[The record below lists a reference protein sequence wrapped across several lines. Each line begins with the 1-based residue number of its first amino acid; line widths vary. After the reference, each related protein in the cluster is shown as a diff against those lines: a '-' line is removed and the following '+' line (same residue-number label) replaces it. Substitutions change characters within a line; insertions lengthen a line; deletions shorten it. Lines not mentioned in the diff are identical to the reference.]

1 MFSSIL
7 ERYNGLINAMEN
19 GTSLHDVVEKARQ
32 IKTDQQQLLSS
43 LRLQN
48 ESEIE
53 TQAKKRVID
62 FINSGRDDVDF
73 FAEIESIRSQTQM
86 EYAELFKNMCDQWSG
101 ILNNSAE
108 HLRLLI
114 QEQLS
119 NKSIRLGTLESEE
132 GERYA
137 IEWIIRAI
145 HPDLNAVHLLSNV
158 PITPCSFH
166 AKGYTHVEDED
177 VFGCA
182 EVACSWRESDIRS
195 TLNSEF
201 FNRAFSDIEKPNII
215 PQRRH
220 YNIDDFLIPNDVAED
235 KVYLLMLDEFL
246 MLPPEAQRCEL
257 IQDDM
262 LWWLGEQKAR
272 GWDDT
277 LELPKIYAAECRTG
291 RLTESTPDKALLP
304 RVGITVRLDY
314 LLGL

>member
-7 ERYNGLINAMEN
+7 ERYNNLINKMGN
-19 GTSLHDVVEKARQ
+19 STSLCDIVEKARQ
-32 IKTDQQQLLSS
+32 IKTDQQKLLSS
-43 LRLQN
+43 LHLQN

-62 FINSGRDDVDF
+62 FVNCGRAGVDF
-73 FAEIESIRSQTQM
+73 FAEIESIRSQTQL
-86 EYAELFKNMCDQWSG
+86 EYAERFKNMCDQWSG
-101 ILNNSAE
+101 ILNNSEE
-108 HLRLLI
+108 HLRLLLI
-114 QEQLS
+114 ERLS

-137 IEWIIRAI
+137 IEWIVRAI
-145 HPDLNAVHLLSNV
+145 DPDLNVVHLLSNV

-166 AKGYTHVEDED
+166 AKGYTHVED

-182 EVACSWRESDIRS
+182 EVACSWKESDIRS
-195 TLNSEF
+195 ALNSES
-201 FNRAFSDIEKPNII
+201 FNRAFSDIEKTNII

-220 YNIDDFLIPNDVAED
+220 YNTDDFLIPNDVAED

-246 MLPPEAQRCEL
+246 MLPPEAQRYKL